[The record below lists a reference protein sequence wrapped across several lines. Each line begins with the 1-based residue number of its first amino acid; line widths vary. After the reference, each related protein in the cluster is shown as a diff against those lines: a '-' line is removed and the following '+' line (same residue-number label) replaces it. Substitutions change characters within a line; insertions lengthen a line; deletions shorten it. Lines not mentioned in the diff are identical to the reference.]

1 MNKWGCHYHYSHDII
16 RLRRLSNLR
25 IIVRCFQFH
34 FQYHSLWTKIL
45 RRIVS
50 FRLMG
55 RTVPT
60 WRNRVE
66 SELTALNAFR
76 RALNSTDR
84 AALDALMNGV
94 RNRRAAGGMLPSI
107 DVWKPMLIS
116 MILESYKKI
125 SELEN
130 LIRELQSEK

>member
-1 MNKWGCHYHYSHDII
+1 
-16 RLRRLSNLR
+16 
-25 IIVRCFQFH
+25 
-34 FQYHSLWTKIL
+34 
-45 RRIVS
+45 
-50 FRLMG
+50 MG

-76 RALNSTDR
+76 RALNSSDR
-84 AALDALMNGV
+84 KALDELMNGV

-125 SELEN
+125 AELESM
-130 LIRELQSEK
+130 IRELQSEK

>member
-1 MNKWGCHYHYSHDII
+1 
-16 RLRRLSNLR
+16 
-25 IIVRCFQFH
+25 
-34 FQYHSLWTKIL
+34 
-45 RRIVS
+45 
-50 FRLMG
+50 MG

-66 SELTALNAFR
+66 SELSALNAFR
-76 RALNSTDR
+76 RALNSSDR
-84 AALDALMNGV
+84 KALDELMNGV

-125 SELEN
+125 AELEN
-130 LIRELQSEK
+130 TIKELQGEK

>member
-1 MNKWGCHYHYSHDII
+1 
-16 RLRRLSNLR
+16 
-25 IIVRCFQFH
+25 
-34 FQYHSLWTKIL
+34 
-45 RRIVS
+45 
-50 FRLMG
+50 MG

-76 RALNSTDR
+76 RALNSSDR
-84 AALDALMNGV
+84 KALDELMNGV

-125 SELEN
+125 AELESM
-130 LIRELQSEK
+130 IKDLQSEK

>member
-1 MNKWGCHYHYSHDII
+1 
-16 RLRRLSNLR
+16 
-25 IIVRCFQFH
+25 
-34 FQYHSLWTKIL
+34 
-45 RRIVS
+45 
-50 FRLMG
+50 MG

-76 RALNSTDR
+76 RALNSSDR
-84 AALDALMNGV
+84 KALDELMNGV

-125 SELEN
+125 AELESV
-130 LIRELQSEK
+130 IKELQSEK

>member
-1 MNKWGCHYHYSHDII
+1 
-16 RLRRLSNLR
+16 
-25 IIVRCFQFH
+25 
-34 FQYHSLWTKIL
+34 
-45 RRIVS
+45 
-50 FRLMG
+50 MG

-76 RALNSTDR
+76 RALNSSDR
-84 AALDALMNGV
+84 KALDELMNGV

-125 SELEN
+125 AELESV
-130 LIRELQSEK
+130 IKDLQSEK

>member
-1 MNKWGCHYHYSHDII
+1 
-16 RLRRLSNLR
+16 
-25 IIVRCFQFH
+25 
-34 FQYHSLWTKIL
+34 
-45 RRIVS
+45 
-50 FRLMG
+50 MG

-66 SELTALNAFR
+66 SELNALNAFR
-76 RALNSTDR
+76 RALNSSDR
-84 AALDALMNGV
+84 EALDELMNGV

-125 SELEN
+125 AELEN
-130 LIRELQSEK
+130 TIKELQSEK

>member
-1 MNKWGCHYHYSHDII
+1 
-16 RLRRLSNLR
+16 
-25 IIVRCFQFH
+25 
-34 FQYHSLWTKIL
+34 
-45 RRIVS
+45 
-50 FRLMG
+50 MG

-76 RALNSTDR
+76 RALNSSDR
-84 AALDALMNGV
+84 EALDELMNGV

-116 MILESYKKI
+116 MVLESYKKI
-125 SELEN
+125 AELETM
-130 LIRELQSEK
+130 IKELQGEK

>member
-1 MNKWGCHYHYSHDII
+1 
-16 RLRRLSNLR
+16 
-25 IIVRCFQFH
+25 
-34 FQYHSLWTKIL
+34 
-45 RRIVS
+45 
-50 FRLMG
+50 MG

-76 RALNSTDR
+76 RALTSSDR
-84 AALDALMNGV
+84 KALDELMNGV

-125 SELEN
+125 AELESM
-130 LIRELQSEK
+130 IKELQSEK

>member
-1 MNKWGCHYHYSHDII
+1 
-16 RLRRLSNLR
+16 
-25 IIVRCFQFH
+25 
-34 FQYHSLWTKIL
+34 
-45 RRIVS
+45 
-50 FRLMG
+50 MG

-76 RALNSTDR
+76 RALNSSDR
-84 AALDALMNGV
+84 KALDELMNGV

-116 MILESYKKI
+116 MILESYRKI
-125 SELEN
+125 AELEDTI
-130 LIRELQSEK
+130 IRLQSEK

>member
-1 MNKWGCHYHYSHDII
+1 M
-16 RLRRLSNLR
+16 
-25 IIVRCFQFH
+25 
-34 FQYHSLWTKIL
+34 T
-45 RRIVS
+45 

-66 SELTALNAFR
+66 SELSALNAFR
-76 RALNSTDR
+76 RALNSSDR
-84 AALDALMNGV
+84 KALDELMNGV

-125 SELEN
+125 AELEN
-130 LIRELQSEK
+130 TIKELQSEK

>member
-1 MNKWGCHYHYSHDII
+1 
-16 RLRRLSNLR
+16 
-25 IIVRCFQFH
+25 
-34 FQYHSLWTKIL
+34 
-45 RRIVS
+45 
-50 FRLMG
+50 MG

-66 SELTALNAFR
+66 SELNALNAFR
-76 RALNSTDR
+76 RALNSSDR
-84 AALDALMNGV
+84 KALDELMNGV

-125 SELEN
+125 AELEN
-130 LIRELQSEK
+130 AIKELQGEK

>member
-1 MNKWGCHYHYSHDII
+1 
-16 RLRRLSNLR
+16 
-25 IIVRCFQFH
+25 
-34 FQYHSLWTKIL
+34 
-45 RRIVS
+45 
-50 FRLMG
+50 MG

-66 SELTALNAFR
+66 SELTALNALR
-76 RALNSTDR
+76 RALNSSDR
-84 AALDALMNGV
+84 KALDELMNGV

-125 SELEN
+125 AELEN
-130 LIRELQSEK
+130 MIKELQSEK

>member
-1 MNKWGCHYHYSHDII
+1 
-16 RLRRLSNLR
+16 
-25 IIVRCFQFH
+25 
-34 FQYHSLWTKIL
+34 
-45 RRIVS
+45 
-50 FRLMG
+50 MG

-76 RALNSTDR
+76 RALNSSDR
-84 AALDALMNGV
+84 KALDELLNGV

-125 SELEN
+125 AELESM
-130 LIRELQSEK
+130 IRELQSEK

>member
-1 MNKWGCHYHYSHDII
+1 
-16 RLRRLSNLR
+16 
-25 IIVRCFQFH
+25 
-34 FQYHSLWTKIL
+34 
-45 RRIVS
+45 
-50 FRLMG
+50 MG

-66 SELTALNAFR
+66 SELNALNGFR
-76 RALNSTDR
+76 RALNSSDR
-84 AALDALMNGV
+84 EALDELINGV

-125 SELEN
+125 AELEN
-130 LIRELQSEK
+130 TIKELQGEK

>member
-1 MNKWGCHYHYSHDII
+1 
-16 RLRRLSNLR
+16 
-25 IIVRCFQFH
+25 
-34 FQYHSLWTKIL
+34 
-45 RRIVS
+45 
-50 FRLMG
+50 MG

-66 SELTALNAFR
+66 SELTALNTFR
-76 RALNSTDR
+76 RALNSSDR
-84 AALDALMNGV
+84 KALDELMNGV

-125 SELEN
+125 AELESM
-130 LIRELQSEK
+130 IKELQSEK

>member
-1 MNKWGCHYHYSHDII
+1 
-16 RLRRLSNLR
+16 
-25 IIVRCFQFH
+25 
-34 FQYHSLWTKIL
+34 
-45 RRIVS
+45 
-50 FRLMG
+50 MG

-66 SELTALNAFR
+66 SELNALNAFR
-76 RALNSTDR
+76 RVLNSSDR
-84 AALDALMNGV
+84 KALDELMNGV

-125 SELEN
+125 AELE
-130 LIRELQSEK
+130 ITIKELQGEK

>member
-1 MNKWGCHYHYSHDII
+1 
-16 RLRRLSNLR
+16 
-25 IIVRCFQFH
+25 
-34 FQYHSLWTKIL
+34 
-45 RRIVS
+45 
-50 FRLMG
+50 MG

-66 SELTALNAFR
+66 SELNALNAFR
-76 RALNSTDR
+76 RALNSSDR
-84 AALDALMNGV
+84 KALDELMNGV

-125 SELEN
+125 AQLEN
-130 LIRELQSEK
+130 TIKELQSEK

>member
-1 MNKWGCHYHYSHDII
+1 
-16 RLRRLSNLR
+16 
-25 IIVRCFQFH
+25 
-34 FQYHSLWTKIL
+34 
-45 RRIVS
+45 
-50 FRLMG
+50 MG

-66 SELTALNAFR
+66 SELNALNVFR
-76 RALNSTDR
+76 RALNSSDR
-84 AALDALMNGV
+84 KALDELMNGV

-125 SELEN
+125 AELEN
-130 LIRELQSEK
+130 AIKELRGEK

>member
-1 MNKWGCHYHYSHDII
+1 M
-16 RLRRLSNLR
+16 
-25 IIVRCFQFH
+25 
-34 FQYHSLWTKIL
+34 T
-45 RRIVS
+45 

-66 SELTALNAFR
+66 SELSALNAFR
-76 RALNSTDR
+76 RALNSSDR
-84 AALDALMNGV
+84 KALDELMNGV

-125 SELEN
+125 AELEN
-130 LIRELQSEK
+130 TIKELQNEK

>member
-1 MNKWGCHYHYSHDII
+1 
-16 RLRRLSNLR
+16 
-25 IIVRCFQFH
+25 
-34 FQYHSLWTKIL
+34 
-45 RRIVS
+45 
-50 FRLMG
+50 MG

-76 RALNSTDR
+76 RALNSSDR
-84 AALDALMNGV
+84 KALDELLNGV

-125 SELEN
+125 AELEDT
-130 LIRELQSEK
+130 IRRLQSEK

>member
-1 MNKWGCHYHYSHDII
+1 
-16 RLRRLSNLR
+16 
-25 IIVRCFQFH
+25 
-34 FQYHSLWTKIL
+34 
-45 RRIVS
+45 
-50 FRLMG
+50 MG

-76 RALNSTDR
+76 RALNSSDR
-84 AALDALMNGV
+84 KALDELLNGV

-116 MILESYKKI
+116 MILESYKK
-125 SELEN
+125 SAELESR
-130 LIRELQSEK
+130 IKELQSEK

>member
-1 MNKWGCHYHYSHDII
+1 
-16 RLRRLSNLR
+16 
-25 IIVRCFQFH
+25 
-34 FQYHSLWTKIL
+34 
-45 RRIVS
+45 
-50 FRLMG
+50 MG

-76 RALNSTDR
+76 RALNSSDR
-84 AALDALMNGV
+84 KALDELMNGV
-94 RNRRAAGGMLPSI
+94 RTRRAAGGMLPSI

-125 SELEN
+125 AELESM
-130 LIRELQSEK
+130 IEELQSEK

>member
-1 MNKWGCHYHYSHDII
+1 
-16 RLRRLSNLR
+16 
-25 IIVRCFQFH
+25 
-34 FQYHSLWTKIL
+34 
-45 RRIVS
+45 
-50 FRLMG
+50 MG

-76 RALNSTDR
+76 RALNSSDR
-84 AALDALMNGV
+84 KALDELMNGV
-94 RNRRAAGGMLPSI
+94 RTRRAAGGMLPSI

-125 SELEN
+125 AELESM
-130 LIRELQSEK
+130 IKELQSEK